1 MFVSKYFNKYHFV
14 KKKKIVEIPL
24 WVGSEEHKSL
34 HVSKVGFICS
44 SPKFVR
50 LDNFLRR
57 DSNHVHK
64 FCFHL
69 LMAYFPWRT
78 IALVSKN
85 TKLTIHFDIHM
96 NCTWRIPD
104 TRCKLKPVTY
114 KVEYCSNVYFGCQEY
129 WFMSYFLDTHVRKDL
144 RSSPTSHPHPLWTS
158 VWWQTSLLEESRNT
172 PRKRYRELRNT
183 PGRDLGIFASCLL
196 GTVGYHWGCLVLQV
210 KKYF

>member
-1 MFVSKYFNKYHFV
+1 MFVSKYFNRYHFV
-14 KKKKIVEIPL
+14 IKKKIVEIPFC
-24 WVGSEEHKSL
+24 VGSEEHKSL

-96 NCTWRIPD
+96 NCTRRIPD

-114 KVEYCSNVYFGCQEY
+114 KVKYCSNVYFWCKEY
-129 WFMSYFLDTHVRKDL
+129 CSWIIFLILTCAKI
-144 RSSPTSHPHPLWTS
+144 SGPPQPHTLTLCGPQSGGRPLSWRILGTP
-158 VWWQTSLLEESRNT
+158 LEE
-172 PRKRYRELRNT
+172 
-183 PGRDLGIFASCLL
+183 I
-196 GTVGYHWGCLVLQV
+196 
-210 KKYF
+210 